1 MQRRTFWSAT
11 QPPGP
16 VILIGHSM
24 GGLLSAEATT
34 DPSIV
39 RLRPRR
45 IVGMIAFDCPYLG
58 MHPHVVITGIASLLP
73 NKSEDGKTEKDMNVD
88 PDVKIV
94 DDKVTDDWERYKR
107 SLDRNISRSS
117 LHSPQ
122 ASSGPDTLSPRSP
135 SPLHSRS
142 PSPNSLVDRTINF
155 LSSHSDD
162 QFVKWVRK
170 HSDDP
175 FSAGKQWIVEYF
187 QFGSCMFDPSG
198 LKDRYTRLVEW
209 NGPWVNY
216 WTVTL
221 PKHKGSEGS
230 LSASSPELGEALV
243 KENNLALM
251 ENGVA
256 DNISFDTSSTH
267 SSQPSLSFSTSSKSS
282 IPSMGEDQEGDEKAT
297 KAALKEQQKAEK
309 ERLKQQKRI
318 EKERAKEVKAAA
330 RAAAR
335 EKGKEKVGRHFV
347 VLPTGLGAILG
358 GGDKWEKVL
367 IAGVDDE
374 VAAHCGMFIPGQNLD
389 YEGLVER
396 VGGKSYVEQLAG
408 VPKEALEQA
417 GTDIVVVGC
426 GEWKAIS
433 YYAGKTGFKGRI
445 YTESTRELYHT
456 LGMDIET
463 TSPTPA
469 GQEKRSYASGSYVG
483 NVMRGMAEF
492 MKNPSLIG
500 KQGNVSQI
508 GGDFVFGPG
517 NTCSYAHFMQHTEDR
532 KLAPSAPHL
541 RIIDDPLDVEVAELM
556 QQAGVQYQ

>member
-1 MQRRTFWSAT
+1 MTSERLLHIIYIHGFQGNDTTFQSFPTHLQKYLAEKVSSRLGLRIQSSLYPTYKSRKPISHATKNFLEWLAT

-396 VGGKSYVEQLAG
+396 VGGKVL
-408 VPKEALEQA
+408 
-417 GTDIVVVGC
+417 DWC
-426 GEWKAIS
+426 
-433 YYAGKTGFKGRI
+433 
-445 YTESTRELYHT
+445 
-456 LGMDIET
+456 ET
-463 TSPTPA
+463 
-469 GQEKRSYASGSYVG
+469 
-483 NVMRGMAEF
+483 
-492 MKNPSLIG
+492 I
-500 KQGNVSQI
+500 
-508 GGDFVFGPG
+508 
-517 NTCSYAHFMQHTEDR
+517 
-532 KLAPSAPHL
+532 
-541 RIIDDPLDVEVAELM
+541 
-556 QQAGVQYQ
+556 